1 MVGLLD
7 ALRFIVVVG
16 ILIFVHELGH
26 FIMAK
31 RAGILVQRFS
41 FGFGPR
47 LFGVKRGETD
57 YCVSGIPFG
66 GYVKMAWQEDLP
78 GTDDSENV
86 PEERKFS
93 SRSVSQRIGVI
104 VAGPLMNLA
113 LGFVLFIVVM
123 VMGQQVDE
131 WYFDT
136 KIGAVEPGSPAE
148 GARLRPNDKVLSIN
162 GRSVTNWQDLM
173 LASLSNA
180 EREMLVEIEREGRL
194 MEFRVR
200 SSDFDNSG
208 KPRMGVVPFVPAII
222 GTPTEE
228 KPARAAG
235 LQKGDI
241 IVAINGVEVGVD
253 ETRRIT
259 SESVGKPL
267 EYEIERD
274 GERFKRT
281 IKPVAVGTFDEA
293 EQMLIVDGRIE
304 VIHREFAKD
313 TGLLPRDEIQSINGA
328 AVEPEEVDRIIMENP
343 SSELTLGVHRPARRV
358 FKLFTLREG
367 KDFTVEVATHQ
378 RAMIGVPLYPSPD
391 VPMPQ
396 VLVRYNVIQAI
407 PRGIAEGWGTFVT
420 SVKTVWLILS
430 RRVSTKALGG
440 PVFINQLIQEAA
452 REGIDWLLKLV
463 GLISIYLSI
472 FNLLPIPVLDG
483 GHIAFLTVEAVRK
496 KPVDAK
502 YQEVLQY
509 VGVVLFVI
517 FFLFITY
524 NDIMRRIGGPYLR

>member
-1 MVGLLD
+1 MAFVLD
-7 ALRFIVVVG
+7 ALRFLVVLGV
-16 ILIFVHELGH
+16 LIFVHELGH

-57 YCVSGIPFG
+57 YCVSAIPFG
-66 GYVKMAWQEDLP
+66 GYVKMAGQEDVP
-78 GTDDSENV
+78 GTGDSEGV

-93 SRSVSQRIGVI
+93 SKSVAQRMGVI
-104 VAGPLMNLA
+104 VAGPLMNLV
-113 LGFVLFIVVM
+113 LGFVLFIAVM
-123 VMGQQVDE
+123 VMGQEVDE
-131 WYFDT
+131 WYFNT
-136 KIGAVEPGSPAE
+136 KIGAVEKGSPAE
-148 GARLRPNDKVLSIN
+148 EAKLRPNDKILSIN
-162 GRSVTNWQDLM
+162 GREVENWQDLL

-180 EREMLVEIEREGRL
+180 EREMAVEVDRDGRV

-208 KPRMGVVPFVPAII
+208 RPRMGVLPFVPAII
-222 GTPTEE
+222 GTPAEG
-228 KPARAAG
+228 KPAHAAG
-235 LQKGDI
+235 LQKGDT
-241 IVAINGVEVGVD
+241 IVAINGVQVGVD
-253 ETRRIT
+253 ETLRIT
-259 SESVGKPL
+259 NESVGEAL

-274 GERFKRT
+274 GTRFKRT
-281 IKPVAVGTFDEA
+281 ITPMAIGTFDEV
-293 EQMLIVDGRIE
+293 EQMVVVDGRIR
-304 VIHREFAKD
+304 VILRQFAKD
-313 TGLLPRDEIQSINGA
+313 TGLWPGDEIQSINGM

-343 SSELTLGVHRPARRV
+343 SSKPALGIHRPAKTL
-358 FKLFTLREG
+358 FKVFTLRDG
-367 KDFTVEVATHQ
+367 KDFSVEVATQQ
-378 RAMIGVPLYPSPD
+378 RGIIGIPISGPD

-396 VLVRYNVIQAI
+396 VVVRYNIIQAI
-407 PRGIAEGWGTFVT
+407 PRGIAEGWSTFAT
-420 SVKTVWLILS
+420 SVKSVWLILA

-483 GHIAFLTVEAVRK
+483 GHVAFLAVEAVRK
-496 KPVDAK
+496 KPIDDK
-502 YQEVLQY
+502 YQEALQY

-524 NDIMRRIGGPYLR
+524 NDIMRRIGGLYLR